1 MSPLQLFALFVMT
14 VILVALA
21 FEAGLHLGRWR
32 SRRPD
37 PEPQLPVRTLVA
49 SSLGL
54 LSFMLGFTF
63 ALAASHFDSRRQ
75 SVFDEGVAIA
85 TAYHRSD
92 FLPDPE
98 RVEIQRLLRDY
109 IDLRLEIGRTDNRD
123 HALERM
129 SELRQRIW
137 RKATIAAKEN
147 AGAPSITPMIQSVTD
162 VIDGHAERV
171 VEDFQ
176 ARIALRVWLFL
187 YVMMAIAVAAAG
199 YSSGLAGARRSIAA
213 LAYCLL
219 FSVVVVLIAS
229 GDVPDAR
236 QFWDSH
242 QALIDV
248 KARLV
253 AP

>member
-1 MSPLQLFALFVMT
+1 MSPLQLLALFVMT

-21 FEAGLHLGRWR
+21 FEAGLRLGRWR

-63 ALAASHFDSRRQ
+63 ALATSHFDSRRQ
-75 SVFDEGVAIA
+75 SVFDEAVAIG
-85 TAYHRSD
+85 TAYHRAD
-92 FLPDPE
+92 FLPDAE
-98 RVEIQRLLRDY
+98 RVEIQSLLRDY

-123 HALERM
+123 HVLERA
-129 SELRQRIW
+129 SELREKIW
-137 RKATIAAKEN
+137 RKTTAAAKAN

-162 VIDGHAERV
+162 VIDAHAERV
-171 VEDFQ
+171 VEHFQ
-176 ARIALRVWLFL
+176 DRISLRVWLLL
-187 YVMMAIAVAAAG
+187 YLMMAVAVAVAG

-213 LAYCLL
+213 LAYGLL

-229 GDVPDAR
+229 GDVPGPR

-242 QALIDV
+242 QALIDLR
-248 KARLV
+248 ARLV